1 MGGVWISQFQ
11 KPFLARFSKHF
22 SIQFTLDLFCS
33 VLFLNA
39 VQNDDVAGVRDLAPS
54 VGQEELNYALMRAAI
69 IGNNNIVYI
78 VANRHDVL

>member
-1 MGGVWISQFQ
+1 MCVWISQFQ
-11 KPFLARFSKHF
+11 KPFWHDFQNSF
-22 SIQFTLDLFCS
+22 QFTLDLFCS

-39 VQNDDVAGVRDLAPS
+39 VQNDDAAGVRDLAPS

>member
-1 MGGVWISQFQ
+1 MGGSGSVSSKSPFWHDFQ
-11 KPFLARFSKHF
+11 NIF
-22 SIQFTLDLFCS
+22 QFTLDLFCS